1 MCGQEN
7 GNNIRIPAIFDTFFD
22 CSVVNQPEA
31 YFEPNDDA
39 KKNGESEKKY
49 IIMEMFIIRYLIIT
63 RDEEEEWLIFQLMMY
78 WI

>member
-39 KKNGESEKKY
+39 KKMEKA
-49 IIMEMFIIRYLIIT
+49 RSNTLSW
-63 RDEEEEWLIFQLMMY
+63 RCS
-78 WI
+78 